1 MKKMNPKDILIPTLA
16 LFLICLIA
24 TVLLALTNRAT
35 AEKIADNDVQN
46 AIVSRKD
53 VLPEVDGVKVET
65 YTDDAVE
72 PETGLTYN
80 EGKDTDGNTVGYIFT
95 NSAKGYG
102 GDVRIMVGYDLNGTS
117 VGFKVLSASDETP
130 GLGQNS
136 TKEDFWQ
143 RFTGKCGELKVNKYS
158 NDGQNLQ
165 AITSATITSTAVV
178 TAVNEANH
186 AFTALTGVQLPDA
199 LTGGDSNG

>member
-1 MKKMNPKDILIPTLA
+1 MSKKGNVWDDLLKPVV
-16 LFLICLIA
+16 
-24 TVLLALTNRAT
+24 VLLCIALAAAALLGFVNSKTEPIIKENARIKAEQTRA
-35 AEKIADNDVQN
+35 A
-46 AIVSRKD
+46 
-53 VLPEVDGVKVET
+53 VLAGAKGFEEIKGDYAVYDIGSIYKET
-65 YTDDAVE
+65 S
-72 PETGLTYN
+72 GL
-80 EGKDTDGNTVGYIFT
+80 GYVIT
-95 NSAKGYG
+95 STHKGYG
-102 GDVRIMVGYDLNGTS
+102 GDVKIMVGYDLNGTI

-178 TAVNEANH
+178 TAVNEANQ